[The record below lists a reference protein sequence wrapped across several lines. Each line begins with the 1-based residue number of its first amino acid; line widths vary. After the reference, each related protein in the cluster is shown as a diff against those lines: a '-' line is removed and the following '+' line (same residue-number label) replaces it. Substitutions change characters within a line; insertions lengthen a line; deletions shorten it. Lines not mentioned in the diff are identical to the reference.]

1 MYHKSVLLKEA
12 IENLKIKENG
22 IYVDA
27 TLGYAGHSSE
37 ILKKIKTGHLYGF
50 DQDDFAIEKSEE
62 KLSKIGKNYTIIRS
76 NFVHLQK
83 KLKEYQ
89 VSSVDGILFDLG
101 VSSVQIDEKDRGF
114 SFHQNAKLDMR
125 MDTKSPL
132 SAYEVVNNYSYQ
144 DRVRILRD

>member
-50 DQDDFAIEKSEE
+50 DQDDFAIEKN
-62 KLSKIGKNYTIIRS
+62 KILYDNS
-76 NFVHLQK
+76 F
-83 KLKEYQ
+83 
-89 VSSVDGILFDLG
+89 DIL
-101 VSSVQIDEKDRGF
+101 
-114 SFHQNAKLDMR
+114 
-125 MDTKSPL
+125 
-132 SAYEVVNNYSYQ
+132 
-144 DRVRILRD
+144 